1 MIRHD
6 ETSLLR
12 DEYPDTPA
20 RRAVVSVV
28 RGFGALHRQM
38 SPHYARFGLKPAQ
51 YQMLMVLDRL
61 REEKLTQRRLAR
73 ELYVSFPNITVMLS
87 RLEKTELVE
96 RTVNESDRREKFVR
110 ITGRGRALLKRI
122 WKDHQAQLDRVT
134 RGLNDAE
141 CLELAGL
148 LSKLIGG
155 LASPASDDG
164 RGVETDKNRK
174 ERTTK

>member
-1 MIRHD
+1 MNQHD
-6 ETSLLR
+6 KTPFLP
-12 DEYPDTPA
+12 DQYPDTPA

-38 SPHYARFGLKPAQ
+38 SPHYARFGLKPTQ

-61 REEKLTQRRLAR
+61 RGEKITQRRLAR

-87 RLEKTELVE
+87 RLEKAELVE

-110 ITGRGRALLKRI
+110 ITRRGRAVLRRI
-122 WKDHQAQLDRVT
+122 WKDQQAQLERVT

-141 CLELAGL
+141 RLQLAGL
-148 LSKLIGG
+148 LSKLIAG
-155 LASPASDDG
+155 LASPTSDG
-164 RGVETDKNRK
+164 K
-174 ERTTK
+174 

>member
-1 MIRHD
+1 MKKHD
-6 ETSLLR
+6 GTPFLC

-61 REEKLTQRRLAR
+61 RGQELTQRRLAR

-110 ITGRGRALLKRI
+110 ITRRGRALLTRI
-122 WKDHQAQLDRVT
+122 WKDQQAQLERVT

-141 CLELAGL
+141 RLELAGL
-148 LSKLIGG
+148 LSKLVAG
-155 LASPASDDG
+155 LTSSTSDDG
-164 RGVETDKNRK
+164 RGR
-174 ERTTK
+174 R